1 MITSTVDS
9 MNNRRTDEASSP
21 AHVGHGVVPST
32 SWPAGN
38 PEPPR
43 VEWAG
48 SPAEV
53 FDESGYSPYDDRES
67 GPPSRQTNPPSMS
80 GYPANVQRYPTDT
93 GSTAPPEDFYR
104 PSQHSDDS
112 SHPRILDKYQQVQE
126 PTSVTIEQ
134 TKKDADKQE
143 VTKAS
148 SPAQDP
154 TSSSV
159 SLGASILVLA
169 IGIVLTIQ

>member
-1 MITSTVDS
+1 
-9 MNNRRTDEASSP
+9 MNDQRPGAGSSP
-21 AHVGHGVVPST
+21 SYAEHGVVPVT

-38 PEPPR
+38 PERPR

-48 SPAEV
+48 NSGEV
-53 FDESGYSPYDDRES
+53 FDESGYSPYDDEES
-67 GPPSRQTNPPSMS
+67 GPPGRQTNPPSMS
-80 GYPANVQRYPTDT
+80 GYPANVRYPTGT
-93 GSTAPPEDFYR
+93 GSTAPPEDVYQ

-134 TKKDADKQE
+134 TKKEAEKPE
-143 VTKAS
+143 APKNS
-148 SPAQDP
+148 SPAQEP
-154 TSSSV
+154 TESSSANI
-159 SLGASILVLA
+159 GASIVVLA